1 VNIIQI
7 TPGAGKMFCGNCFR
21 DNALVAALR
30 GKGHEVLMVPL
41 YLPLTLDEENQSA
54 SVPIFFNGVN
64 VYLGQ
69 SSPFYRRAPGWIRR
83 IVGSERV
90 LKWAANRAGK
100 TRAED
105 VGDLTVS
112 MLNGEEG
119 NQSRELAELLAWLKT
134 QPKPDIVCLSNSL
147 LLGLTRELRAG
158 LNVPLVCLLQNEAP
172 YIDSMPDGLRDEVWA
187 IMAERAKDIDCFI
200 APSRFYA
207 DKMIERLGLPADKMR
222 VIHNGINLDG
232 YEPAKHPPD
241 SPALGFFSRMCRDK
255 GLDALVDA
263 FIALKKNNRIPN
275 LKLSIGGGCGPGDEP
290 FVKELRDK
298 LHAKALLGDVDFHPN
313 LSREEKQEFLRS
325 LSVLSV
331 PAQFGESFGFY
342 VIEAMAAGV
351 PVVQPRCASFPEL
364 IEITGGGITYEPA
377 DRETLA
383 ATLESFLHD
392 PVKARKLG
400 QAGREA
406 VHEKFSI
413 DTMAQGVAS
422 LFKVISSAKKS
433 A

>member
-1 VNIIQI
+1 
-7 TPGAGKMFCGNCFR
+7 MFCGNCFR

-30 GKGHEVLMVPL
+30 EKGHEVLMVPL

-54 SVPIFFNGVN
+54 GTPIFFNGVN

-69 SSPFYRRAPGWIRR
+69 SSPFYRRAPSWIRR
-83 IVGSERV
+83 VVGSERV
-90 LKWAANRAGK
+90 LKWAANRSGK

-105 VGDLTVS
+105 VGHLTIS
-112 MLNGEEG
+112 MLRGEEG
-119 NQSRELAELLAWLKT
+119 NQSRELDELLSWLKT

-147 LLGLTRELRAG
+147 LLGLTRELLAG
-158 LNVPLVCLLQNEAP
+158 LNAPLVCLLQNEAP
-172 YIDSMPDGLRDEVWA
+172 YIDSMPDGLRDEVWT

-232 YEPAKHPPD
+232 YEPAKHPLD
-241 SPALGFFSRMCRDK
+241 SPVLGFFSRMCRDK
-255 GLDALVDA
+255 GLDAVVDA
-263 FIALKKNNRIPN
+263 FIVLKKNNRIPN

-290 FVKELRDK
+290 FVSELRDK

-313 LSREEKQEFLRS
+313 LSRVEKQEFLRS

-351 PVVQPRCASFPEL
+351 PAVQPRCASFPEL

-383 ATLESFLHD
+383 ATLEDFLHD

-400 QAGREA
+400 QVGRAA
-406 VHEKFSI
+406 VREKFSI
-413 DTMAQGVAS
+413 DTMAKNVTN
-422 LFKVISSAKKS
+422 LFSELAPARTSA
-433 A
+433 

>member
-1 VNIIQI
+1 
-7 TPGAGKMFCGNCFR
+7 
-21 DNALVAALR
+21 
-30 GKGHEVLMVPL
+30 MVPL

-413 DTMAQGVAS
+413 DTMAQGVAG

>member
-1 VNIIQI
+1 
-7 TPGAGKMFCGNCFR
+7 MFCGNCFR

-30 GKGHEVLMVPL
+30 GKGHDVLMVPL

-54 SVPIFFNGVN
+54 GVPIFFNGVN

-290 FVKELRDK
+290 FVNELRDK

-313 LSREEKQEFLRS
+313 LSRGEKQEFLRS

-413 DTMAQGVAS
+413 DTMAQGVAG

>member
-30 GKGHEVLMVPL
+30 GKGHDVLMVPL

-54 SVPIFFNGVN
+54 GVPIFFNGVN

-413 DTMAQGVAS
+413 DTMAQGVAG